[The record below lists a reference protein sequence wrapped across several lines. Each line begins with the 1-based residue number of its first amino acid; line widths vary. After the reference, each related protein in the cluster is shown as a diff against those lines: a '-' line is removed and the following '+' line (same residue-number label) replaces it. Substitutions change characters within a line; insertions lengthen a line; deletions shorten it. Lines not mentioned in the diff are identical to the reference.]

1 MLHAPPAPKRTP
13 SLPGEAHLPIRMRE
27 GASKAPRLV
36 MAEAQAAEAA
46 PAGLRAHRLLA
57 RVRGMLGLSL
67 ARMGA
72 WLGEGQGRDALSRQ
86 AICAFELGNKPVPL
100 WVVKACAEE
109 LRDRL
114 PAERPW
120 GVRTWAE
127 LAEDIGLH
135 ALVYA
140 RVLQHQVGQGPAPV
154 RATAQALN
162 EAVDAL
168 FVPQLGG
175 VRLP

>member
-1 MLHAPPAPKRTP
+1 MLTSPPPLPAP
-13 SLPGEAHLPIRMRE
+13 LPIRLRE
-27 GASKAPRLV
+27 AKGTRAA
-36 MAEAQAAEAA
+36 MAEAQAAEAV
-46 PAGLRAHRLLA
+46 PTGLRPHRLLA

-72 WLGEGQGRDALSRQ
+72 WLGESRGREPLSRQ
-86 AICAFELGNKPVPL
+86 AISAFELGHKPVPM
-100 WVVKACAEE
+100 WVVRACAEE

-114 PAERPW
+114 PTERPW

-127 LAEDIGLH
+127 LAEDLGLH

-140 RVLQHQVGQGPAPV
+140 RVLQHQVGQGPQAV
-154 RATAQALN
+154 RATASALN

>member
-1 MLHAPPAPKRTP
+1 MLQAPPKPPAP
-13 SLPGEAHLPIRMRE
+13 LPIRVRDAK
-27 GASKAPRLV
+27 GTRAAL
-36 MAEAQAAEAA
+36 AQAQAAEAT
-46 PAGLRAHRLLA
+46 PQGLRANRLLA

-72 WLGEGQGRDALSRQ
+72 WLGEHQGREALSRQ
-86 AICAFELGNKPVPL
+86 AICAFELGHKPVPL

-114 PAERPW
+114 PAEKPW

-127 LAEDIGLH
+127 LAEDLGLH